1 MSHGIQTG
9 RVITILLVF
18 ALAATGS
25 ALQEPAKTEFPRRLL
40 LVTLDTTRADAIG
53 AWGGSGVTPN
63 LDRLASAGTRWQN
76 ALAPCP
82 LTLPAHAS
90 LLTGLDPPE
99 HGLRVNGEGALAAEV
114 PSLAGVLASRGWST
128 GAFIGSRVLD
138 RRFGLAHGF
147 GHYDDRIAAERVG
160 QYGYPERDAASV
172 TDAALDWLG
181 ELSSDRDAFAWVHYY
196 DPHAP
201 YRAPGS
207 DPDSPERTRY
217 LDEVAWV
224 DRQLGRLLGG
234 LPGGAENWLIA
245 VVGDHG
251 EALGEHGEQTHGLF
265 LYRGVLEVP
274 LLLCGPNVAAG
285 RAVAGPV
292 AANRLALTLLRLL
305 GVDNISLPGSSLP
318 GIADTIEEKPA
329 PVYAETLFPLAAYGW
344 APLTALTEGGW
355 RYISAPRPELYH
367 LQSDPGETRNV
378 IADVPEIASRM
389 REQVAALAARA
400 AHHPT
405 TVVADAAIGESLRVL
420 GYLEGGPDEVCD
432 GVDPKDGPA
441 LREAM
446 DTARLEVQSGQAPA
460 AAKRLD
466 AVLQQNPS
474 NPVAWSR
481 LAEARAETGDLEG
494 AAAARRRAAL
504 LRPSS
509 EFSQLALGDA
519 ELRIGNRKA
528 ARAAW
533 RKAVS
538 LDPRYASAWARL
550 AVLAR
555 QDGGTEAERSLLRES
570 CVAGTASAALFMRLA
585 ALEESAEADRL
596 FAAAVELLPEEP
608 NPWLEWGRSLEG
620 RQEFEEAETRY
631 REASGRAPTDPRPEF
646 ALGRLLLTTGKPA
659 LARPHLQRAADLGRG
674 TAVGAEAERLL
685 HNP

>member
-1 MSHGIQTG
+1 MA
-9 RVITILLVF
+9 LLL
-18 ALAATGS
+18 ALTLALSGS
-25 ALQEPAKTEFPRRLL
+25 ATQETAKPKSPRRLL

-53 AWGGSGVTPN
+53 AWGGTATTPN
-63 LDRLASAGTRWQN
+63 LDVLAKAGTRWQT
-76 ALAPCP
+76 ALTPCP

-99 HGLRVNGEGALAAEV
+99 HGLRVNGEGALAADV
-114 PSLAGVLASRGWST
+114 PTLASVLASRGWST

-138 RRFGLAHGF
+138 HRFGLGRGF
-147 GHYDDRIAAERVG
+147 DRYDDRIAAERVG
-160 QYGYPERDAASV
+160 QYGYPERDAAAV

-181 ELSSDRDAFAWVHYY
+181 ELSSDRDALAWVHYY

-201 YRAPGS
+201 YGAPGS
-207 DPDSPERTRY
+207 DPTSPERTRY
-217 LDEVAWV
+217 LGEVAWV
-224 DRQLGRLLGG
+224 DRQLGRLLDG
-234 LPGGAENWLIA
+234 LPGGTENWLIA

-251 EALGEHGEQTHGLF
+251 EALSEHGEQTHGLF

-274 LLLCGPNVAAG
+274 LLLCGPEVTAG
-285 RAVAGPV
+285 RVVAGPV
-292 AANRLALTLLRLL
+292 AANRLAATLLRLI
-305 GVDNISLPGSSLP
+305 GVDNSLLSGTILP
-318 GIADTIEEKPA
+318 GIADTIEGKRA
-329 PVYAETLFPLAAYGW
+329 PVYSETLFPLAAFGW
-344 APLTALTEGGW
+344 APLAALTEGRW

-378 IADVPEIASRM
+378 VADEPEMARRM
-389 REQVAALAARA
+389 RDQVEVLAVRA
-400 AHHPT
+400 GHHPT
-405 TVVADAAIGESLRVL
+405 AVEAGPAIGESLRAL
-420 GYLEGGPDEVCD
+420 GYLEGGPDEVGD
-432 GVDPKDGPA
+432 GVDPKDGLA

-494 AAAARRRAAL
+494 AAAAQRRAAL
-504 LRPSS
+504 LRSSS

-528 ARAAW
+528 ARTAW

-555 QDGGTEAERSLLRES
+555 QDGGTVAERSLLREA
-570 CVAGTASAALFMRLA
+570 CVAGTASAALFIRLA

-620 RQEFEEAETRY
+620 RKEPEEAETRY
-631 REASGRAPTDPRPEF
+631 REAARRAPTDPRPEL
-646 ALGRLLLTTGKPA
+646 ALGRMLLTAGKPA
-659 LARPHLQRAADLGRG
+659 LARPHLQRAADLGRD
-674 TAVGAEAERLL
+674 TAIGAEAEELL